1 MEMMQ
6 SPEQDEIERTV
17 ASFLG
22 EKFPVRGHGHSFERT
37 EPEIADELWQECC
50 NLGWL
55 SLGLSEDVG
64 GVGYGLAEEAILFR
78 ELGRGL
84 ASGPFLPGVL
94 AAHVAAAAG
103 DKDLVSRIISGEVRV
118 ALATPLNAVDASESF
133 SGEVSLLHTEKAE
146 YAVMV
151 TANKAALYSMTNVV
165 IEEVDSVDISVAI
178 GRAEFVNV
186 RALHLVD
193 ATTTS
198 LFERA
203 LTLAASLSVG
213 MAIEVMRI
221 SVEYSKTREQF
232 GKPIG
237 SFQALKTYAAYM
249 ASRCELAESQLF
261 FAALA
266 VEANFE
272 SARSEA
278 LAARFN
284 ASEAARMNGEH
295 AIQIHGGYGYT
306 TEYTPYRFVT
316 RNHVIERII
325 SLRSAVLDAI

>member
-1 MEMMQ
+1 MDMMQ

-17 ASFLG
+17 AAFLT
-22 EKFPVRGHGHSFERT
+22 EKFPVRGHGHSFKRT

-55 SLGLSEDVG
+55 SLGLSEDAG

-84 ASGPFLPGVL
+84 APGPFLSGVL

-103 DKDLVSRIISGEVRV
+103 DHELVAKIISGEVRV
-118 ALATPLNAVDASESF
+118 ALATPLNADEASASF
-133 SGEVSLLHTEKAE
+133 SGDISLVHTERAD
-146 YAVMV
+146 YAVMI
-151 TANKAALYSMTNVV
+151 TPDKSAIYAMENVAV
-165 IEEVDSVDISVAI
+165 EQVDSVDISLAV
-178 GRAEFVNV
+178 GRAKFDNV
-186 RALHLVD
+186 HALHLVD
-193 ATTTS
+193 SGASS
-198 LFERA
+198 LYERA
-203 LTLAASLSVG
+203 LILAAAISVG

-266 VEANFE
+266 VEARFE

-284 ASEAARMNGEH
+284 ANEAARMNGEH

-325 SLRSAVLDAI
+325 TLRSAVVDAI